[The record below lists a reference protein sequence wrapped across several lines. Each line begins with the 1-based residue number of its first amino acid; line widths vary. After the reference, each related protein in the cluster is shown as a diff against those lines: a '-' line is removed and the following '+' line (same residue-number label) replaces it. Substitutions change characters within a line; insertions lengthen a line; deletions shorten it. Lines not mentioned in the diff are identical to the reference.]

1 MRASLSGKD
10 VPEDIKAR
18 LLALHEDNVVVR
30 EALKTAQDKLAKARQ
45 VCGAAT
51 DEFSLLSL
59 AFVQLSLSSLRT
71 NFLRRSR
78 PNSQAVRQYVLGLL
92 FSSRF

>member
-18 LLALHEDNVVVR
+18 LLTMHEENVVVK

-45 VCGAAT
+45 VCDTANN
-51 DEFSLLSL
+51 
-59 AFVQLSLSSLRT
+59 AFC
-71 NFLRRSR
+71 
-78 PNSQAVRQYVLGLL
+78 
-92 FSSRF
+92 

>member
-51 DEFSLLSL
+51 DEFCSLSL
-59 AFVQLSLSSLRT
+59 AFAQLSLSSRLSSLRT
-71 NFLRRSR
+71 NFSRRSR
-78 PNSQAVRQYVLGLL
+78 PNSQVVRQ
-92 FSSRF
+92 